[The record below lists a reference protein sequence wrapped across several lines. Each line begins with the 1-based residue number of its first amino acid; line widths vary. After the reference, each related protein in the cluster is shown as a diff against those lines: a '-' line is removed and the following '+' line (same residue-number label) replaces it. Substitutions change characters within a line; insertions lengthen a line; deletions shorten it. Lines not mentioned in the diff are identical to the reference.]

1 MKFLR
6 HLVAVVL
13 TVAVIVGL
21 GLLWAHFSG
30 GGTGAG
36 GHTGRAAS
44 RAALIR
50 REHVKA
56 GLAGIHPGDG
66 GIRLADAGDL
76 IKTCMVEAVLA
87 SVVITVSA
95 ARRRH
100 RRQRRRAATA

>member
-21 GLLWAHFSG
+21 GLLWAHLSG

-36 GHTGRAAS
+36 GHVGRAAS

-56 GLAGIHPGDG
+56 RLVGIHPGDG
-66 GIRLADAGDL
+66 GIQLADAGNL
-76 IKTCMVEAVLA
+76 VKTCMVEAVLA

-95 ARRRH
+95 IRRH